1 MNFPETP
8 VPVDSVSPQTL
19 KDRLDDGESVVLL
32 DTRPPEMYEEWH
44 ISEPSVTRI
53 NIPHT
58 SFHPEL
64 DESVLA
70 QLPTDRPIVTVC
82 AIGKSSEYIA
92 GLLKERGYDVAHLA
106 DGMHGWARI
115 YERYELTQYAGSG
128 TVYQYQRPSSGCL
141 AYLIVDGGEAAVI
154 DPLRA
159 FADRYLADATALGV
173 ELKYAIDTHVHADH
187 ISGLRELV
195 SAGVTGVMSEPAV
208 ARGVRYD
215 ETLTVAR
222 DGDIF
227 SVGDVEI
234 ETVYT
239 PGHTSGMTSFL
250 VDGEVLLTGDGLF
263 IESVARPDLE
273 DGDAGAPEA
282 ANQLHQ
288 SLHERILTLP
298 NSTLVGGAHH
308 SDAAPVADDG
318 TYTATLGEIHS
329 RMPALSMEREEFV
342 EYVLADMPARP
353 ANYLDIIA
361 TNLGEKETGDEEAF
375 ELELGPNNCAATPDA
390 TAD

>member
-1 MNFPETP
+1 MEFPETP
-8 VPVDSVSPQTL
+8 VPVESIDSETL
-19 KDRLDDGESVVLL
+19 KDRLDNDESVVLL
-32 DTRPPEMYEEWH
+32 DTRPPEMYEQWQ
-44 ISEPSVTRI
+44 ISAPSATTI
-53 NIPHT
+53 NVPHT
-58 SFHPEL
+58 SFHPEF
-64 DESVLA
+64 DASVLE

-82 AIGKSSEYIA
+82 AVGKSSEYAA
-92 GLLKERGYDVAHLA
+92 GVLKEQGYDVSHLA
-106 DGMHGWARI
+106 DGMHGWARL
-115 YERYELTQYAGSG
+115 YERHEISRYDGTG

-141 AYLIVDGGEAAVI
+141 AYLIVHDGEAAVI

-159 FADRYLADATALGV
+159 FTDRYLSDADELGATLT
-173 ELKYAIDTHVHADH
+173 YAIDTHVHADH
-187 ISGLRELV
+187 FSGLRELMA
-195 SAGVTGVMSEPAV
+195 AGVTGVMVEPAV

-215 ETLTVAR
+215 DELTVAS
-222 DGDIF
+222 DGNVF
-227 SVGDVEI
+227 SVGDVDI

-250 VDGEVLLTGDGLF
+250 VDGALLLTGDGLF

-273 DGDAGAPEA
+273 EGDEGAPEA
-282 ANQLHQ
+282 ARQLHQ

-298 NSTLVGGAHH
+298 ASTLIAGAHH

-318 TYTATLGEIHS
+318 TYTATLEVVRS
-329 RMPALSMEREEFV
+329 RMPALSMDREEFV
-342 EYVLADMPARP
+342 TYVLSDMPPRP

-361 TNLGEKETGDEEAF
+361 TNLGEKETGAEEAF